1 MSPRSILHA
10 RPRSLRVPT
19 FAALASIATVVACMF
34 ATMVVTVHSLETM
47 SKAGRSTT
55 EMTQDTLQLER
66 IVVDLETGVRGRAR
80 ALVAAERVR
89 PQFQAALTSA
99 SIVAAPRA

>member
-10 RPRSLRVPT
+10 RPRSLGVPT
-19 FAALASIATVVACMF
+19 FAALALIATVVACMF

-66 IVVDLETGVRGRAR
+66 IVVDLETGVRGFMLTHDPRYLEPYEKGR
-80 ALVAAERVR
+80 TRIGVRLAE
-89 PQFQAALTSA
+89 LD
-99 SIVAAPRA
+99 